1 MDNINEIVDKAF
13 GGKAEITEEIK
24 CGLKCESFLVNCNN
38 KRYVFQIYL
47 DEAIYQANKKYGIFS
62 KIDNSFIP
70 KAVKVGEDKDFS
82 YLITEYVE
90 GNNLYHYMN
99 SDNNFLLKDISKEL
113 ATTLGNIHNMYTGNK
128 FGWIDDKEINE
139 SSTFADYIK
148 SECDRLRKNIDL
160 DVQEKINRKVEE
172 AIRIIENKNINKSC
186 LCWYDMNPGNIL
198 ISEEDGGYKLKGLID
213 PGGARYG
220 VPEWDI
226 AFIKQ
231 QLCRSIEEFQDFLNK
246 YKEVNPEISIDMEL
260 VKALSVV
267 VELDV
272 ISIELTNNVIIS
284 PIPYDT
290 NFKEEIPI
298 VHSKIKERQ
307 SYYKYYRLLR

>member
-1 MDNINEIVDKAF
+1 MDNINEIIESAF
-13 GGKAEITEEIK
+13 NGKAEITEEIK

-38 KRYVFQIYL
+38 KRYVFQVYS
-47 DEAIYQANKKYGIFS
+47 DEAIYQANKKYGIFN
-62 KIDNSFIP
+62 KIDNRFIP
-70 KAVKVGEDKDFS
+70 KAVKVKEDKEFS

-99 SDNNFLLKDISKEL
+99 NDNKFLLKDISGEL
-113 ATTLGNIHNMYTGNK
+113 ASILGNIHSMQTGNK
-128 FGWIDDKEINE
+128 FGWIDDKGVSE
-139 SSTFADYIK
+139 SSSFSDYIK
-148 SECDRLRKNIDL
+148 SECDRLKKNIEL
-160 DVQEKINRKVEE
+160 SLQEKLEPKVQD
-172 AIRIIENKNINKSC
+172 AIKVIENKNISKSC

-198 ISEEDGGYKLKGLID
+198 ISEENGGYKLKGLID

-231 QLCRSIEEFQDFLNK
+231 QLCRSNEEFQDFLNK
-246 YKEVNPEISIDMEL
+246 YKEINPEISIDLEL
-260 VKALSVV
+260 VKALSVM

-272 ISIELTNNVIIS
+272 MSIELTNNAIIS